1 MCRVVFISDINGA
14 VPSLRKGILVSSHMD
29 YLLPHHPSDGKGEGG
44 KAREVEGGTGGGII
58 KNIYCVSNVY

>member
-29 YLLPHHPSDGKGEGG
+29 YLLPHHSSDRKREEEEKQEKWKEEQGE
-44 KAREVEGGTGGGII
+44 E
-58 KNIYCVSNVY
+58 